1 MPPVLLLLFFLLQI
15 KPALLLRLAPF
26 PAAAFVFGFH
36 LFPLGCKRLLGFGT
50 DSGLSQE
57 FGLHLRAIDF
67 AGGGKFK
74 AAPHNSAAR
83 LATSFPSSAA
93 CKFLDLPPVNLRN
106 LHLHLTKNPF
116 AGRPPH
122 LRGVA
127 LNPPIPSHRKKT
139 QILPEKHQEQLCVS
153 ASGFSICPIHSIA
166 QFRAEIRN
174 VFCIPGR
181 TGEKSVVS
189 I

>member
-36 LFPLGCKRLLGFGT
+36 LFPLDCERMLGFGT

-74 AAPHNSAAR
+74 AAPHNSAAKIHCGHR
-83 LATSFPSSAA
+83 HAKCATHKSAA
-93 CKFLDLPPVNLRN
+93 S
-106 LHLHLTKNPF
+106 
-116 AGRPPH
+116 
-122 LRGVA
+122 
-127 LNPPIPSHRKKT
+127 SH
-139 QILPEKHQEQLCVS
+139 
-153 ASGFSICPIHSIA
+153 CPITPNSAPQSAAVPSVLSYFLFQQNRFPHPR
-166 QFRAEIRN
+166 QKR
-174 VFCIPGR
+174 PGNM
-181 TGEKSVVS
+181 
-189 I
+189 